1 MALEMSE
8 KREDLWEPCIFR
20 TEAISGKGIA
30 ELVLGIYRHRQSLI
44 QGKGLERKQRARTK
58 TIFLEILQSEV
69 MSHFVANIERKGQWD
84 LIIDD
89 LIEKRTDPYSM
100 VKRIMAEEFGE
111 KRGGNIS

>member
-1 MALEMSE
+1 
-8 KREDLWEPCIFR
+8 
-20 TEAISGKGIA
+20 
-30 ELVLGIYRHRQSLI
+30 
-44 QGKGLERKQRARTK
+44 
-58 TIFLEILQSEV
+58 